1 MGWVPWLG
9 APPWPLEPEGTEK
22 SVCGLAW
29 PLAFPCPIGA
39 CGKVT
44 SPAGSPSSGYLGTL
58 GGGGPLEGCWAH
70 RIGVL
75 WCGTSKRRARMAR
88 AQETVKVSEWAG
100 ASHTTPLPALHSTS
114 LGFRRRLQG
123 GREGRPEKVG
133 STTSTGGSFSP
144 VSSKQAVEVYLFLSR
159 LLGGGG
165 GGGALYTPF
174 LLAVV
179 YTPNSWWIGLVFRV
193 EQKAP

>member
-100 ASHTTPLPALHSTS
+100 ANMSANCRPGCRAMQVYMLSKGGARGGRQPVHEAQIGGRPAPRLPGPLPLA
-114 LGFRRRLQG
+114 
-123 GREGRPEKVG
+123 KVG
-133 STTSTGGSFSP
+133 DGIGG
-144 VSSKQAVEVYLFLSR
+144 AGTWWGTC
-159 LLGGGG
+159 LGGW
-165 GGGALYTPF
+165 
-174 LLAVV
+174 
-179 YTPNSWWIGLVFRV
+179 S
-193 EQKAP
+193 

>member
-100 ASHTTPLPALHSTS
+100 ASHATPLPALHSTS
-114 LGFRRRLQG
+114 LGFRRRLFFLKTRIEFTGVAHLRGSRQIYSNIHAARRMNISANCRPGCRAMQVYMLSIGGARG
-123 GREGRPEKVG
+123 GRQ
-133 STTSTGGSFSP
+133 P
-144 VSSKQAVEVYLFLSR
+144 VH
-159 LLGGGG
+159 
-165 GGGALYTPF
+165 
-174 LLAVV
+174 
-179 YTPNSWWIGLVFRV
+179 
-193 EQKAP
+193 KAH